1 MIILTILIVCDQ
13 YENYINDYFIL
24 FVNNMKIILMTI
36 LIVCDQYENYTND
49 YFNCL

>member
-1 MIILTILIVCDQ
+1 MILLTILIVCDR

-36 LIVCDQYENYTND
+36 LIVCDQYEDDITD